1 MGSQPIRLLQR
12 ALASVAAGLML
23 FQPPGAAL
31 AQGAPAAALA
41 EYGELPGI
49 EHGVLSQSGRRIA
62 MVAMVAGK
70 RALVVMEPG
79 KGVISRVAIGD
90 EKVRSL
96 SWVGD
101 ERVMVITSKTERL
114 GYGFTTDKAE
124 FYSSLVV
131 KVGPQPEI
139 GIVFGNRRDI
149 PAAIFGD
156 YGVRE
161 IGGRYY
167 GFFGGIKLA
176 QNSRAGL
183 RMDNTRPFLWRVDMQ
198 DFSVKPAG
206 AAAPEGHSHDWLIDR
221 NGEIAAT
228 LEINQSSGAWSLRN
242 KRAGKLASGIN
253 PLGRIGFLGLGY
265 DGRTI
270 LFWERSEDGVDWHEV
285 PVDGGAVQPF
295 LPDIGVEEL
304 FFDPQTGHLMGY
316 SEKGRTNQPVFR
328 DTAHAQAVR
337 KVREAFPQEDMEI
350 LAWTSNFSHVI
361 VRTSGNADSG
371 TWYAVDLTQLRAD
384 PIDYERTNIGPEQ
397 VGPISTF
404 AYTAADGLEMDGIL
418 TLPPGPLGREP
429 RGLPAILMPHG
440 GPHAHDNAGFDWW
453 AQAFAARG
461 YAVFQPNFR
470 GSTNRGQAFM
480 RAGFGE
486 WGRKMQTDKTDGLAA
501 LAQQGIIDPARVC
514 IVGASYGGYAALAG
528 VTLQQGLFRCAVA
541 VAPVSDIANMYR
553 EDVRASGQRGT
564 TRAGLLDQ
572 LGPSKDWND
581 VSPLRAAGNADA
593 PVMLI
598 HGKDDVVVPYAHSSR
613 MASALK
619 SAGKP
624 YELVSLEGEDHWL
637 SRSETRRAM
646 LDAAVRFVER
656 HNPPG

>member
-1 MGSQPIRLLQR
+1 MHLIQR
-12 ALASVAAGLML
+12 SLAILAAGLMML
-23 FQPPGAAL
+23 QPQAL
-31 AQGAPAAALA
+31 LLAEDTSPPALA

-49 EHGVLSQSGRRIA
+49 AHGVLSQSGRRIA
-62 MVAMVAGK
+62 MVSMVAGK
-70 RALVVMEPG
+70 RALVVLEPG
-79 KGVISRVAIGD
+79 TGVINRIAIGD
-90 EKVRSL
+90 EKVRAL

-101 ERVMVITSKTERL
+101 ERVMVISSKTERL
-114 GYGFTTDKAE
+114 GYGFTTEKAE
-124 FYSSLVV
+124 FYSALVV
-131 KVGPQPEI
+131 KVGPRPQI
-139 GIVFGNRRDI
+139 DVVFGNRRDI

-161 IGGRYY
+161 IDGRHY
-167 GFFGGIKLA
+167 GFFGGLKLE
-176 QNSRAGL
+176 QDLRAGL
-183 RMDNTRPFLWRVDMQ
+183 RMENTRPFLWRVDLQ
-198 DFSVKPAG
+198 DFSLKIVG
-206 AAAPEGHSHDWLIDR
+206 AAAPQGHSHDWLIDGS
-221 NGEIAAT
+221 GEVAAT
-228 LEINQSSGAWSLRN
+228 LEINRGTGAWSLRN
-242 KRAGKLASGIN
+242 KQAGKLASGLN
-253 PLGRIGFLGLGY
+253 PLGRLGFLGLGY
-265 DGRTI
+265 EGRTI
-270 LFWERSEDGVDWHEV
+270 LFWERSEDGIEWYEV
-285 PVDGGAVQPF
+285 PVDGGEVRPF
-295 LPDIGVEEL
+295 LPDTGVEEL
-304 FFDPQTGHLMGY
+304 FFDPATGYLMGY
-316 SEKGRTNQPVFR
+316 SEKGQKNQPVFR
-328 DTAHAQAVR
+328 DEAHQKAVR
-337 KVREAFPQEDMEI
+337 KVREAFPQQDMEM
-350 LAWTSNFSHVI
+350 LAWTSNFSNVI
-361 VRTSGNADSG
+361 VRTSGNQDSG
-371 TWYAVDLTQLRAD
+371 TWYAVDLTRLRAD

-404 AYTAADGLEMDGIL
+404 AYTAADGLELDGIL
-418 TLPPGPLGREP
+418 TLPPGQSERTA

-440 GPHAHDNAGFDWW
+440 GPHAHDIAGFDWW

-501 LAQQGIIDPARVC
+501 LAQKGIIDPARVC

-564 TRAGLLDQ
+564 TRASLLDQ

-593 PVMLI
+593 PIMLI
-598 HGKDDVVVPYAHSSR
+598 HGKDDLVVPYAHSTR

-619 SAGKP
+619 SADKP
-624 YELVSLEGEDHWL
+624 HELVALEGEDHWL

-646 LDAAVRFVER
+646 LDAAVRFVEE
-656 HNPPG
+656 HNPAG